1 MENVKLM
8 PDDISKTRHI
18 KVVYVKLICSKC
30 GNTWG
35 STVDRNT
42 NMINDRDTVC
52 MVCAVD
58 RVKKESQRD
67 IRI

>member
-1 MENVKLM
+1 MEKVKLIA
-8 PDDISKTRHI
+8 DEVSKSRHI

-42 NMINDRDTVC
+42 NMIADRDTIC

-58 RVKKESQRD
+58 RVKNES
-67 IRI
+67 